1 MGMFDL
7 IKMLEDA
14 GVDYVLV
21 GGLAVALHG
30 YPRVTMNVDVVL
42 ALNEDNLRRFITG
55 ARAAG
60 LQPVIPA
67 DIESLAR
74 PELLDQWHREKGM
87 LAFGLRRPDGMATV
101 IAVLI
106 RPAVPFEQLRRDAV
120 SDEVGPLK
128 IPVASIDHLI
138 AMKTGTGR
146 GKDKIDIEELQ
157 KLKAGR
163 TP

>member
-30 YPRVTMNVDVVL
+30 YQRVTMAVDVVL
-42 ALNEDNLRRFITG
+42 ALDEANLRRFISG

-60 LQPVIPA
+60 LQPVIPV

-74 PELLDQWHREKGM
+74 PELLEQWHREKGM
-87 LAFGLRRPDGMATV
+87 LAFGLRRPEGMAA
-101 IAVLI
+101 IIDVLI

-120 SDEVGPLK
+120 SVEVGPLR
-128 IPVASIDHLI
+128 IPVASVDHLI
-138 AMKTGTGR
+138 AMKTGSGR

-157 KLKAGR
+157 KLKAAVA
-163 TP
+163 P